1 MNPLTTA
8 QEEKH
13 GFWPSHNFTDTGI
26 ETGETTF
33 PFPPDNTAELGQ
45 KRFPDS
51 GTSGLCK
58 LNILSTDFFR

>member
-33 PFPPDNTAELGQ
+33 PFPPDNTAEGA
-45 KRFPDS
+45 KKVS
-51 GTSGLCK
+51 
-58 LNILSTDFFR
+58 